1 MTYGVD
7 SFCNWLVLLNSSQ
20 SIIWHPKILPVD
32 HFMFSV
38 VYSQFLQSC
47 LKGAFASSKKRLDQ
61 RMYNKDMLT
70 ASFLPSPAD
79 KDVLALVAILF
90 DGPVELIPCV
100 VLAFTLEVSCIMN

>member
-1 MTYGVD
+1 
-7 SFCNWLVLLNSSQ
+7 
-20 SIIWHPKILPVD
+20 
-32 HFMFSV
+32 MFSV

-70 ASFLPSPAD
+70 ISFLPSPAG
-79 KDVLALVAILF
+79 KGVLAPVVVSF
-90 DGPVELIPCV
+90 DSPAESIPCV